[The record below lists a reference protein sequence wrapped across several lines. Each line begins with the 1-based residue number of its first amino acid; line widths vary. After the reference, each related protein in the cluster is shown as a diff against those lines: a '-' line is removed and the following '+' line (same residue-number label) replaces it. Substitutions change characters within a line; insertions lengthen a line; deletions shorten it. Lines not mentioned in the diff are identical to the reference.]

1 MTLDITE
8 FKRSRVYEVEQTIP
22 ETVDDIAELR
32 LLDKRFEKVE
42 TIWGRVAAVLTVCTV
57 LGFVGFVFAQQT
69 VLGLVAAGLLV
80 TSVIAWVMK
89 AKWGRLNTEDRRYEL
104 LEELLKLLKVDMAE
118 TEEVRIRLDLSE
130 PDASHKYQRKAKVG
144 RWTVRYFVDPWLR
157 LEGRLLDG
165 TRFLVTMIA
174 KTQQRT
180 RTKRSRSG
188 KTKHKRKTKFGAEAL
203 VTLKVKPARYRHL
216 ASLSEDAIGA
226 LQLTEDTER
235 KQMTIDERGLGL
247 RVKLSPSWRATLP
260 DESSRAASGTHALAM
275 MFLSLYQIL
284 NLSRA
289 IEKKAGGAR

>member
-1 MTLDITE
+1 MAVNIAE
-8 FKRSRVYEVEQTIP
+8 FKKTCVYEVQQTIP

-32 LLDKRFEKVE
+32 SLDKRFEKVE
-42 TIWGRVAAVLTVCTV
+42 TVWRWVAVVLTVCTV
-57 LGFVGFVFAQQT
+57 LGFFGFILAQQP
-69 VLGLVAAGLLV
+69 VFGLAAVALLIP
-80 TSVIAWVMK
+80 SVIAWVMK

-118 TEEVRIRLDLSE
+118 NEAVRIRLDLSE
-130 PDASHKYQRKAKVG
+130 QDASHKYQRKGKVG

-180 RTKRSRSG
+180 RVKRSRSG
-188 KTKHKRKTKFGAEAL
+188 KTKRKQKKKFGAEAS
-203 VTLKVKPARYRHL
+203 VMLKVKPARYRHL
-216 ASLSEDAIGA
+216 ANLSEDAIEA
-226 LQLTEDTER
+226 LQLSQNTER
-235 KQMTIDERGLGL
+235 KAMTIDERGLGL
-247 RVKLSPSWRATLP
+247 RVRLSPSWRAT
-260 DESSRAASGTHALAM
+260 SSDKSSAPSSGTHALAM

-289 IEKKAGGAR
+289 IDKKPGGPR